1 MAVSSSTPR
10 IRLTQ
15 VLYAGLLLAVAL
27 SGGRTFDAAAGL
39 AAQAA
44 GFALVVAGTLWRMWA
59 SVFIA
64 GRKDV
69 ELVDTGPYARCRHP
83 LYFGSL
89 VAAIGLGLSTR
100 SLVLAIAVPL
110 SMAAL
115 AGFAMR
121 REEDLLAGRFGSQWQ
136 DYRRRVPA
144 LWPRSGR
151 IPATARR
158 DIAVDVYF
166 KAFLDAATVF
176 GLWLLVVALDGLRSM
191 GAWAAPWTLP

>member
-15 VLYAGLLLAVAL
+15 ALYAGLLLAVAL
-27 SGGRTFDAAAGL
+27 SGGRTFETAAGL

-69 ELVDTGPYARCRHP
+69 ELVEAGPYARCRHP

-89 VAAIGLGLSTR
+89 VAALGLGLSTR

-115 AGFAMR
+115 AGLAMR
-121 REEDLLAGRFGSQWQ
+121 REERLLAGRFGSQWQ
-136 DYRRRVPA
+136 DYRHRVPA
-144 LWPRSGR
+144 LWPRGGR
-151 IPATARR
+151 ISATVRR
-158 DIAVDVYF
+158 DIDVQVYF

-176 GLWLLVVALDGLRSM
+176 GLWLLVVALDGLRST
-191 GAWAAPWTLP
+191 GAWTAPWTLP

>member
-10 IRLTQ
+10 IRLTRA
-15 VLYAGLLLAVAL
+15 LYAGLLLAVAL
-27 SGGRTFDAAAGL
+27 TGGRAFEAAAGL

-44 GFALVVAGTLWRMWA
+44 GFALVVVGTLWRMWA
-59 SVFIA
+59 SAFIA

-69 ELVDTGPYARCRHP
+69 ELVGAGPYARCRHP

-89 VAAIGLGLSTR
+89 VVATGLGLSTR
-100 SLVLAIAVPL
+100 SLVLTFAVPL
-110 SMAAL
+110 AMAAL

-121 REEDLLAGRFGSQWQ
+121 REEGFLADQFGSRWQ
-136 DYRRRVPA
+136 DYRLRVPA
-144 LWPRSGR
+144 LWPRVGR
-151 IPATARR
+151 IPAAGRR
-158 DIAVDVYF
+158 DIDVGVYF

-191 GAWAAPWTLP
+191 GAWVVPWVLP

>member
-15 VLYAGLLLAVAL
+15 ALYVGLLLAVAL
-27 SGGRTFDAAAGL
+27 TGGRAFEAAAGL

-44 GFALVVAGTLWRMWA
+44 GFALVVAGTLWRLWA

-69 ELVDTGPYARCRHP
+69 ELVEAGPYARCRHP

-115 AGFAMR
+115 AGFAIR
-121 REEDLLAGRFGSQWQ
+121 REEGLLADRFGPRWQ

-158 DIAVDVYF
+158 DIDVEVYF

-176 GLWLLVVALDGLRSM
+176 GLWLLVVALDGLRST